1 MFSKFNHIKVSL
13 VLLGILL
20 CIIPFSYDHKEELM
34 IVVVFLIAFVLIS
47 YLLLPKKQ
55 TELKNR
61 LVELE
66 IHNMMLS
73 SHLDELLVSLPV
85 PLAVIDNNLNLLLSN
100 LSFKQIFPQFK
111 TDLKEIDHSIK
122 KVINQALLSSG
133 STRQSM
139 FLNGREYLLISN
151 HLTFNQKMSTMLLF
165 NDVTAYM
172 EAQKAH
178 KRFIADASH
187 ELKTPITSILGMSE
201 ILATREV
208 DDQTSKEFML
218 QINKETIR
226 LQNIVAD
233 LLELSKLSSNRIILN
248 YSSFDFSDLVKDVYH
263 SLKNQFINKGLIFI
277 YDFAPKHVYLDY
289 DKMHQVFTNL
299 LANAITY
306 SDQGKITLDVLVND
320 LEFQM
325 KLKDEGIGI
334 EQKHINHLFERFY
347 RIDSSRTR
355 PLGGSGLGLSIVKD
369 IIDAH
374 HGNIEILS
382 EPNRGTEVIVMIKNQ
397 S

>member
-20 CIIPFSYDHKEELM
+20 CIIPFSFDHKEELM
-34 IVVVFLIAFVLIS
+34 ILTVVLIAFILIS
-47 YLLLPKKQ
+47 YLFLPKKQ
-55 TELKNR
+55 PELKDR
-61 LVELE
+61 IVELE
-66 IHNMMLS
+66 IQNMMLLS
-73 SHLDELLVSLPV
+73 QLDELLVSLPV
-85 PLAVIDNNLNLLLSN
+85 PLVVIDNNLNILVSN
-100 LSFKQIFPQFK
+100 LSFKQIFPTFK
-111 TDLKEIDHSIK
+111 TDLKDIEHSIK
-122 KVINQALLSSG
+122 KAINQALLSSG
-133 STRQSM
+133 STRQNI
-139 FLNGREYLLISN
+139 FLNGREYVLISN
-151 HLTFNQKMSTMLLF
+151 HLTFNRQISTMLLF

-172 EAQKAH
+172 ETQKAQ

-201 ILATREV
+201 ILSTRNV
-208 DDQTSKEFML
+208 DEKTSKEFYQ
-218 QINKETIR
+218 QINKEAIR
-226 LQNIVAD
+226 LQNIVSD

-263 SLKNQFINKGLIFI
+263 SLKNQFINKGLVFI
-277 YDFAPKHVYLDY
+277 YDFVPKHVYLDY

-306 SDQGKITLDVLVND
+306 SDKGKISLEVN
-320 LEFQM
+320 LSHNQFEM

-334 EQKHINHLFERFY
+334 EAKHIHHLFERFY

-369 IIDAH
+369 IVDAH
-374 HGNIEILS
+374 HGQIDIISVPQE
-382 EPNRGTEVIVMIKNQ
+382 GTEIVVTISNQ